1 MASNVVDVGGSMSHA
16 PMLRGVLGVVEVGRH
31 HHKRKK
37 KRHALQAGQGGTTS
51 SDLAPGGADGDG
63 GGGADAGGGGGAD
76 AGGDDDDGG
85 GDDVGDVGS
94 GAQEARGEWLPTTS
108 KGGGPAALTLD
119 GTEGLKTVGGYYID
133 ANGERWVLRPVSKD
147 AAITVLDSVLSENL
161 WHAWLDEVPSQ
172 PNAYGVP
179 AGSVDNPIVQASS
192 SLAAAQ
198 AIDAWV
204 GAHPKPATNTKVVT
218 AHADLSWLAFLLACA
233 ALYHLGKKAGHR

>member
-63 GGGADAGGGGGAD
+63 GGG
-76 AGGDDDDGG
+76 
-85 GDDVGDVGS
+85 DDVGDVGS

-119 GTEGLKTVGGYYID
+119 GTEGLKTVGGYY
-133 ANGERWVLRPVSKD
+133 
-147 AAITVLDSVLSENL
+147 
-161 WHAWLDEVPSQ
+161 
-172 PNAYGVP
+172 
-179 AGSVDNPIVQASS
+179 
-192 SLAAAQ
+192 
-198 AIDAWV
+198 
-204 GAHPKPATNTKVVT
+204 
-218 AHADLSWLAFLLACA
+218 
-233 ALYHLGKKAGHR
+233 